1 MNNFFYSLIK
11 YFNSSIGF
19 GLLVL
24 LSLYFGAPYSALACG
39 VVAIALFV
47 YGCYS
52 MYKDNHFNKDFKK
65 WLNNKRR

>member
-11 YFNSSIGF
+11 YFNYAIGF

-24 LSLYFGAPYSALACG
+24 LSLYFGAPSSTLVCG
-39 VVAIALFV
+39 ILAIALFV
-47 YGCYS
+47 HGCYS
-52 MYKDNHFNKDFKK
+52 MYKDNQSNKDFKK

>member
-11 YFNSSIGF
+11 YFNYAIGF

-24 LSLYFGAPYSALACG
+24 LSLYFGSPYSALACG
-39 VVAIALFV
+39 VVAVVLFFC
-47 YGCYS
+47 GCYS
-52 MYKDNHFNKDFKK
+52 MYKDNQSNKKFKK